1 MTFKKSDIQQKNK
14 QSRFDLLLRTSG
26 RVPPATLMHATHH
39 SWREW
44 NGREVGRLVEQ
55 MLQLIVP
62 FSRVVRN
69 GLALGDLESAMVIGV
84 AREVVIDLRMA
95 DGHGLIETAERLA
108 PIGEAAPPA
117 PIAQR

>member
-1 MTFKKSDIQQKNK
+1 M
-14 QSRFDLLLRTSG
+14 
-26 RVPPATLMHATHH
+26 
-39 SWREW
+39 
-44 NGREVGRLVEQ
+44 VEQ

-69 GLALGDLESAMVIGV
+69 GLALGDLEAAMVIGV

-95 DGHGLIETAERLA
+95 DGRGLVETAECMV
-108 PIGEAAPPA
+108 PIGEAATPA